1 MTYFLQFSHAMRP
14 TDNVG
19 VGSFWLLPTIAAR

>member
-14 TDNVG
+14 IDKTG
-19 VGSFWLLPTIAAR
+19 VGSFWLLPTTR